1 MIEIH
6 RHAAAA
12 FLARAGSWLL
22 MHEARNNLLLGLA
35 ARVASGDHPYED
47 PIYLATIEDDG
58 ELLGCAWRTPP
69 WRFGLTQMP
78 SEALPAL
85 AADLTDFYDEIPG
98 VHGPEDTA
106 LAFAE
111 PWASARGLKHRIIM
125 HLRIHRL
132 DTVLPPEPA
141 PTGRLRIAEPADLDL
156 LVDWARAFSSEATPG
171 EPPSSRLRE
180 NLVRHVDSEALAIW
194 EDGEPVSMA
203 AAMAP
208 SATGIRVN
216 LVYTPPAMRRRGYAA
231 ACVAALNRRQLD
243 AGRAFCSL
251 YTDLANPTSNSV
263 YRRIGYRP
271 VGDVVDLEFISREME
286 PA

>member
-12 FLARAGSWLL
+12 FLARAETWLL
-22 MHEARNNLLLGLA
+22 ESEAQSNLLLGLA
-35 ARVASGDHPYED
+35 ARVAAGDHPYED
-47 PIYLATIEDDG
+47 PIYLATVEDNG

-69 WRFGLTQMP
+69 WRFGLTRMP
-78 SEALPAL
+78 NEALPAL
-85 AADLTDFYDEIPG
+85 AADLAGFYDEIPG
-98 VHGPEDTA
+98 VHGPEETA

-111 PWASARGLKHRIIM
+111 LWASARGLEHRIIM

-141 PTGRLRIAEPADLDL
+141 PAGRLRIAEPDDLDL
-156 LVDWARAFSSEATPG
+156 LVEWAGAFSREATPG
-171 EPPSSRLRE
+171 EPPSARLRE
-180 NLVRHVDSEALAIW
+180 NLARHVESGALALW
-194 EDGEPVSMA
+194 EDAGPVSMA

-231 ACVAALNRRQLD
+231 ACVAALSQRQLD

-271 VGDVVDLEFISREME
+271 VSDVVDLEFLPEKE

>member
-1 MIEIH
+1 MIKIH
-6 RHAAAA
+6 RHDAAA

-35 ARVASGDHPYED
+35 ARVATGDHPFED
-47 PIYLATIEDDG
+47 PIYLATIEDNG

-78 SEALPAL
+78 SEALPVL
-85 AADLTDFYDEIPG
+85 ATDLADFYDEIPG

-111 PWASARGLKHRIIM
+111 LWTSARGLKHRIIM
-125 HLRIHRL
+125 HLRIHQL

-141 PTGRLRIAEPADLDL
+141 PVGALRLAEPDDLDL
-156 LVDWARAFSSEATPG
+156 LVDWARAFSSEATPDH
-171 EPPSSRLRE
+171 PPSSRLRE
-180 NLVRHVDSEALAIW
+180 SLVRHVESGALVIW
-194 EDGEPVSMA
+194 VDGKPVSMA
-203 AAMAP
+203 VAMAP
-208 SATGIRVN
+208 SATGIRIN

-231 ACVAALNRRQLD
+231 ACVAALSQLQLD

-271 VGDVVDLEFISREME
+271 VSDVVDLEVVSPEE
-286 PA
+286 E